1 MKKISDQM
9 KKSLILG
16 IGMLLSIVLIVLIAG
31 RFIQNPES
39 DLSDAPIKTPVNN
52 ISSEKISI
60 ENPLSS
66 EKEVIKEII
75 VEPIVIP
82 NEPTEESSAVDKGTE
97 QTIQGD
103 IPEKPV
109 YTEAVLT
116 DPTQKPTGEQVEPDK
131 KDEEQVSTESQNP
144 IKDSSP
150 AGGDTKQGQIFIPG
164 FGWVK
169 DEGGGAEGTT
179 AEDMFENG
187 NKIGKMD

>member
-1 MKKISDQM
+1 MKKITDQM

-16 IGMLLSIVLIVLIAG
+16 IGILTSIFLIVLIA
-31 RFIQNPES
+31 RSFMQNPELE
-39 DLSDAPIKTPVNN
+39 LSDAAITTPVNN
-52 ISSEKISI
+52 ISTEKISI

-82 NEPTEESSAVDKGTE
+82 DEPTEENLPVDKGTE

-116 DPTQKPTGEQVEPDK
+116 DPTQKPTGEKVEPDK
-131 KDEEQVSTESQNP
+131 KDEEQVSTGSQNP

-169 DEGGGAEGTT
+169 DEGGGAQGTT

-187 NKIGKMD
+187 NKIGNMD

>member
-1 MKKISDQM
+1 MKKITDQM

-16 IGMLLSIVLIVLIAG
+16 IGILTSIFLIVLIA
-31 RFIQNPES
+31 RSFMQNPELE
-39 DLSDAPIKTPVNN
+39 LSDAAITTPVNN
-52 ISSEKISI
+52 ISTEKISI
-60 ENPLSS
+60 ENPLPS

-82 NEPTEESSAVDKGTE
+82 DEPTEENSAVDKGTE

-109 YTEAVLT
+109 YTEAELT
-116 DPTQKPTGEQVEPDK
+116 NPTQKPTGEKVEPDK
-131 KDEEQVSTESQNP
+131 KDEELVSTESQNP

-169 DEGGGAEGTT
+169 DEGGGAQGTT

-187 NKIGKMD
+187 NKIGNMD

>member
-1 MKKISDQM
+1 MKKITDQM

-16 IGMLLSIVLIVLIAG
+16 IGILISIFLIVLIA
-31 RFIQNPES
+31 RSFMQNPELE
-39 DLSDAPIKTPVNN
+39 LSDAAITTPVNN
-52 ISSEKISI
+52 ISTEKISI
-60 ENPLSS
+60 ENPLPS

-82 NEPTEESSAVDKGTE
+82 DEPTEENSAVDKGTE

-109 YTEAVLT
+109 YTEAELT
-116 DPTQKPTGEQVEPDK
+116 NPTQKPTGEKVEPDK

-150 AGGDTKQGQIFIPG
+150 AGGDTKQGQIFVPG

-169 DEGGGAEGTT
+169 DEGGGAQGTT

-187 NKIGKMD
+187 NKIGNMD

>member
-1 MKKISDQM
+1 M

-16 IGMLLSIVLIVLIAG
+16 IGILISIFLIVLIA
-31 RFIQNPES
+31 RSFMQNPELE
-39 DLSDAPIKTPVNN
+39 LSDAAITTPVNN
-52 ISSEKISI
+52 ISTEKISI
-60 ENPLSS
+60 ENPLPS

-82 NEPTEESSAVDKGTE
+82 DEPTEENSAVDKGTE

-109 YTEAVLT
+109 YTEAELT
-116 DPTQKPTGEQVEPDK
+116 NPTQKPTGEKVEPDK
-131 KDEEQVSTESQNP
+131 NDEEQVSTESQNP

-169 DEGGGAEGTT
+169 DEGGGAQGTT

-187 NKIGKMD
+187 NKIGNMD

>member
-31 RFIQNPES
+31 GFIQNPES
-39 DLSDAPIKTPVNN
+39 DLSDASIKTPVNN

-82 NEPTEESSAVDKGTE
+82 DEPTEESSAVDKGTE

-116 DPTQKPTGEQVEPDK
+116 DPTQKPTGEKVEPDK
-131 KDEEQVSTESQNP
+131 KDEVVTTKPIESSQEQSKP
-144 IKDSSP
+144 KPSS
-150 AGGDTKQGQIFIPG
+150 GLPG
-164 FGWVK
+164 FENVPNA
-169 DEGGGAEGTT
+169 GANEVIE
-179 AEDMFENG
+179 ANDMYENG
-187 NKIGKMD
+187 NKVGNMD

>member
-1 MKKISDQM
+1 MKKITDQM

-16 IGMLLSIVLIVLIAG
+16 IGILISIFLIVLIA
-31 RFIQNPES
+31 RSFMQNPKLE
-39 DLSDAPIKTPVNN
+39 LSDAAITTPVIN
-52 ISSEKISI
+52 ITTEKISV

-66 EKEVIKEII
+66 EKEKVKEII

-82 NEPTEESSAVDKGTE
+82 DEPTEENSAVDKGTE

-116 DPTQKPTGEQVEPDK
+116 DPTQKPTGEKVEPDK
-131 KDEEQVSTESQNP
+131 KDEEPVSTESQNP

-187 NKIGKMD
+187 NKIGNMD

>member
-1 MKKISDQM
+1 M

-16 IGMLLSIVLIVLIAG
+16 IGILISIFLIVLIA
-31 RFIQNPES
+31 RSFMQNPELE
-39 DLSDAPIKTPVNN
+39 LSDAAITTPVNN
-52 ISSEKISI
+52 ISTEKISI

-82 NEPTEESSAVDKGTE
+82 DEPTEENLPVDKGTE

-116 DPTQKPTGEQVEPDK
+116 DPTQKPTGEKVEPDK
-131 KDEEQVSTESQNP
+131 KDEEQVSTGSQNP

-169 DEGGGAEGTT
+169 DEGGGAQGTT

-187 NKIGKMD
+187 NKIGNMD

>member
-1 MKKISDQM
+1 MKKMTDQM

-16 IGMLLSIVLIVLIAG
+16 IGILISIFLIVLIA
-31 RFIQNPES
+31 RSFMQNPELE
-39 DLSDAPIKTPVNN
+39 LSDAAITTPVNN
-52 ISSEKISI
+52 ISTEKISI
-60 ENPLSS
+60 ENPLPS

-82 NEPTEESSAVDKGTE
+82 DEPTEENSAVDKGTE

-109 YTEAVLT
+109 YTESELT
-116 DPTQKPTGEQVEPDK
+116 DPTQKPTGEKVEPDK
-131 KDEEQVSTESQNP
+131 KDEELVSTESQNP

-150 AGGDTKQGQIFIPG
+150 AGGETKQGQIFIPG

-169 DEGGGAEGTT
+169 DEGGGAQGTT

-187 NKIGKMD
+187 NKIGNMD

>member
-1 MKKISDQM
+1 MIKITDQM

-16 IGMLLSIVLIVLIAG
+16 IGMLLSIVLIALIAG
-31 RFIQNPES
+31 RFMQNPES
-39 DLSDAPIKTPVNN
+39 DLSDASITTPDNN

-82 NEPTEESSAVDKGTE
+82 DEITEENLAVDKGTE

-109 YTEAVLT
+109 YTETVLT
-116 DPTQKPTGEQVEPDK
+116 DPTQKPTGEKVEPDK

>member
-31 RFIQNPES
+31 KFLQNPE
-39 DLSDAPIKTPVNN
+39 
-52 ISSEKISI
+52 
-60 ENPLSS
+60 S

-82 NEPTEESSAVDKGTE
+82 DEPTEENVAIDKGTE

-116 DPTQKPTGEQVEPDK
+116 DPTQKPTGEKVEPNK
-131 KDEEQVSTESQNP
+131 KDEEQVSTESKNP

>member
-1 MKKISDQM
+1 MKKITDQM

-16 IGMLLSIVLIVLIAG
+16 IGILISIFLIVLID
-31 RFIQNPES
+31 RSFMQNPELE
-39 DLSDAPIKTPVNN
+39 LSDAAITTPVNN
-52 ISSEKISI
+52 ISTEKISI

-82 NEPTEESSAVDKGTE
+82 DEPTEENLPVDKGTE

-116 DPTQKPTGEQVEPDK
+116 DPTQKPTGEKVEPDK
-131 KDEEQVSTESQNP
+131 KDEEQVSTGSQNP

-169 DEGGGAEGTT
+169 DEGGGAQGTT

-187 NKIGKMD
+187 NKIGNMD

>member
-9 KKSLILG
+9 KRSLILG
-16 IGMLLSIVLIVLIAG
+16 IGMLLSITLIVLIAG
-31 RFIQNPES
+31 RFLQNPE
-39 DLSDAPIKTPVNN
+39 LEFSDAAIKMPVNN
-52 ISSEKISI
+52 ISTEKISI

-82 NEPTEESSAVDKGTE
+82 DEPTEENSAVDKGTE

-103 IPEKPV
+103 IPEQPV

-116 DPTQKPTGEQVEPDK
+116 DPTQKPTGEKVEPDK
-131 KDEEQVSTESQNP
+131 KDEEPVSTESRNP

-187 NKIGKMD
+187 NKIGNMD

>member
-1 MKKISDQM
+1 MKKITDQM

-16 IGMLLSIVLIVLIAG
+16 IGILISIFLIVLIA
-31 RFIQNPES
+31 RSFMQNPELE
-39 DLSDAPIKTPVNN
+39 LSDAAITTPVNN
-52 ISSEKISI
+52 ISTEKISI
-60 ENPLSS
+60 ENPLPS

-82 NEPTEESSAVDKGTE
+82 DEPTEENSAVDKGTE

-109 YTEAVLT
+109 YTEAELT
-116 DPTQKPTGEQVEPDK
+116 NPTQKPTGEKVEPDK

-169 DEGGGAEGTT
+169 DEGGGAQGTT

-187 NKIGKMD
+187 NKIGNMD

>member
-1 MKKISDQM
+1 MKKITDQM

-31 RFIQNPES
+31 RFLQNPES
-39 DLSDAPIKTPVNN
+39 ELSDAAIKMPVNN
-52 ISSEKISI
+52 ISSENISI

-82 NEPTEESSAVDKGTE
+82 DEPTEENSAVDKGTE
-97 QTIQGD
+97 QTIQAD

-116 DPTQKPTGEQVEPDK
+116 DPTQKPTGEKVEPDK
-131 KDEEQVSTESQNP
+131 KDVMVPTKPIESSQEQSKP
-144 IKDSSP
+144 KPSS
-150 AGGDTKQGQIFIPG
+150 GLPG
-164 FGWVK
+164 FENVPNA
-169 DEGGGAEGTT
+169 GANEVIE
-179 AEDMFENG
+179 ANDMYENG
-187 NKIGKMD
+187 NKVGNMD

>member
-1 MKKISDQM
+1 M

-39 DLSDAPIKTPVNN
+39 DLSDASIKTPVNN
-52 ISSEKISI
+52 ISTEKISI

-82 NEPTEESSAVDKGTE
+82 DEPTEENLPVDKGTE

-116 DPTQKPTGEQVEPDK
+116 DPTQKPTGEKVEPDK
-131 KDEEQVSTESQNP
+131 KDEEQVSTGSQNP

-169 DEGGGAEGTT
+169 DEGGGAQGTT

-187 NKIGKMD
+187 NKIGNMD

>member
-1 MKKISDQM
+1 MKKITDQM

-16 IGMLLSIVLIVLIAG
+16 IGILISIFLIVLIA
-31 RFIQNPES
+31 RSFMQNPELE
-39 DLSDAPIKTPVNN
+39 LSDAAITTPVNN
-52 ISSEKISI
+52 ISTEKISI
-60 ENPLSS
+60 ENPLPS

-82 NEPTEESSAVDKGTE
+82 DEPTEENSAVDKGTE

-109 YTEAVLT
+109 YTEAELT
-116 DPTQKPTGEQVEPDK
+116 NPTQKPTGEKVEPDK
-131 KDEEQVSTESQNP
+131 NDEEQVSTESQNP

-169 DEGGGAEGTT
+169 DEGGGAQGTT

-187 NKIGKMD
+187 NKIGNMD

>member
-1 MKKISDQM
+1 MKKITDQM

-31 RFIQNPES
+31 RFLQNPELE
-39 DLSDAPIKTPVNN
+39 LSDAAITTPVNN
-52 ISSEKISI
+52 ISPEKISF

-82 NEPTEESSAVDKGTE
+82 DEPTEENSAVDKGTE

-109 YTEAVLT
+109 YTEAELT
-116 DPTQKPTGEQVEPDK
+116 NPTQKPTGEKVEPDK

-150 AGGDTKQGQIFIPG
+150 AGGDTKQGQIFVPG

-169 DEGGGAEGTT
+169 DEGGGAQGTT

-187 NKIGKMD
+187 NKIGNMD